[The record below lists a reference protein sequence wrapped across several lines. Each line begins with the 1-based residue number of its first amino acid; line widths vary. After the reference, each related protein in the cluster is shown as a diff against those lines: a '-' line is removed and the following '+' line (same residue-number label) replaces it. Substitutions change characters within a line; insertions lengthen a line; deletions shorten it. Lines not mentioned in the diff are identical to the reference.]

1 MLQKTSAQENSC
13 ILSSTPMAVKA
24 YAQRM
29 SNSVTISKPSVS
41 INLAKWGLSNVY
53 QIALR

>member
-1 MLQKTSAQENSC
+1 MLQKTSAQENPC